1 MFQTF
6 YLFTFIIYSN
16 EKILFLYHTCCSR
29 YGISLCPKK
38 TNGNIYITHP
48 AITVVEEFG
57 KAFEAGDSAKM
68 ASYLTAD
75 FKFFDGTSNLNNF
88 GEVGKAQFLSDAASF
103 KNRFDYFK
111 FTNFPGSYPDAL
123 EYQKDNKNSEVTV
136 ITWNSISGVHK
147 KTGVKIDAAAHY
159 NFTLTS
165 DNKIKRML
173 EYANSKVFDEIRAGF
188 TTRTNG
194 TIYNHHENI
203 NTVRKSMYAFEKGD
217 VDKALS
223 YFADNVKF
231 FDINWPFDSSI
242 NKAQAK
248 ADWQK
253 FINEYEII
261 KIEEVGYPDY
271 LQYEIGNGREVL
283 SWWKYFLVRKSD
295 KKKLTVAF
303 HFSDS
308 FNAEGKITSEVSYYG
323 ADFFKK

>member
-1 MFQTF
+1 MT
-6 YLFTFIIYSN
+6 IGHSA
-16 EKILFLYHTCCSR
+16 CGACV
-29 YGISLCPKK
+29 
-38 TNGNIYITHP
+38 
-48 AITVVEEFG
+48 TVTIVE
-57 KAFEAGDSAKM
+57 
-68 ASYLTAD
+68 
-75 FKFFDGTSNLNNF
+75 TSNV
-88 GEVGKAQFLSDAASF
+88 GVMVGMVGRGVMDAVGVAEGSAVRVEVVGIREAEVELQG
-103 KNRFDYFK
+103 DYSGG
-111 FTNFPGSYPDAL
+111 TNAVLQKDWLPIKGLFRLRLVCP
-123 EYQKDNKNSEVTV
+123 EHQKDNKNSEVTV

-248 ADWQK
+248 ADWQQ
-253 FINEYEII
+253 FINDYEII
-261 KIEEVGYPDY
+261 KIEEDDIEAGDQHCRWQV
-271 LQYEIGNGREVL
+271 EV
-283 SWWKYFLVRKSD
+283 D
-295 KKKLTVAF
+295 C
-303 HFSDS
+303 
-308 FNAEGKITSEVSYYG
+308 GI
-323 ADFFKK
+323 

>member
-1 MFQTF
+1 MKKYYF
-6 YLFTFIIYSN
+6 FT
-16 EKILFLYHTCCSR
+16 ILAVAGMVSAFAQ
-29 YGISLCPKK
+29 KK

-261 KIEEVGYPDY
+261 KIEDVGYPDY